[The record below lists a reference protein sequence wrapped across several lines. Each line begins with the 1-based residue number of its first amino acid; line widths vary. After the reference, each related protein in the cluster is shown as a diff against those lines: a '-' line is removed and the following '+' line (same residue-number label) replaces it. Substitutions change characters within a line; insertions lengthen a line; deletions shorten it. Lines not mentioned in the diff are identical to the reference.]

1 MGGLCL
7 GFEKNGFVTSWA
19 NDTDKDV
26 EKTYRHNFSNTQ
38 YFGIDIRDLDPA
50 DLSAVDVVHGGFPCQ
65 SFSGAG
71 SRSGFDDPKG
81 RGQLFDIMIDK
92 ISQLEKLPW
101 FLVFENVPYLKIG
114 ANGRWFE
121 HIKQKIKSLGYWFSD
136 TNALIVD
143 ARKHAGLPQRR
154 ERLFMVAANKSIF
167 DYNPFNFVK
176 EANEVQSLSN
186 LLMKYENIEPPKS
199 LSKDSKY
206 HNEMWEKGIKD
217 GELKEPYQLVQYRK
231 TWPRI
236 IEPGFCP
243 TVTQNMGAGGHNVPF
258 YWQPKQETFRKL
270 SVAQC
275 LALQGFPNEIEFPVD
290 ISVGERYR
298 MIGNSVSPLVS
309 DLIAQQI
316 KHFVEERKN
325 ELKLAV

>member
-1 MGGLCL
+1 
-7 GFEKNGFVTSWA
+7 
-19 NDTDKDV
+19 
-26 EKTYRHNFSNTQ
+26 
-38 YFGIDIRDLDPA
+38 
-50 DLSAVDVVHGGFPCQ
+50 
-65 SFSGAG
+65 
-71 SRSGFDDPKG
+71 
-81 RGQLFDIMIDK
+81 
-92 ISQLEKLPW
+92 
-101 FLVFENVPYLKIG
+101 
-114 ANGRWFE
+114 
-121 HIKQKIKSLGYWFSD
+121 
-136 TNALIVD
+136 
-143 ARKHAGLPQRR
+143 
-154 ERLFMVAANKSIF
+154 
-167 DYNPFNFVK
+167 
-176 EANEVQSLSN
+176 
-186 LLMKYENIEPPKS
+186 MKYENIEPPKS

-243 TVTQNMGAGGHNVPF
+243 TLTQNMGAGGHNVPF

-290 ISVGERYR
+290 ISVGARYR